1 MRRSR
6 YEPGSLTS
14 LLGESQRLRGCGQAL
29 PGGSPYLS
37 FPESTHQGRGGGT
50 ATTRKGTA
58 CCRLQAT
65 QPARS
70 FGSALPA
77 GTLRAGEPWRAGL
90 RPSPAARARGSADLC
105 GQAAENWATGRAS
118 ARPQPL
124 LGRRAQLPDQGRAA
138 EVT

>member
-29 PGGSPYLS
+29 RGSGPYLS

-50 ATTRKGTA
+50 VTTRKGTA

-65 QPARS
+65 QPA
-70 FGSALPA
+70 G
-77 GTLRAGEPWRAGL
+77 
-90 RPSPAARARGSADLC
+90 SPAQLYRLGLC
-105 GQAAENWATGRAS
+105 GRVSPGGR
-118 ARPQPL
+118 
-124 LGRRAQLPDQGRAA
+124 
-138 EVT
+138 V